1 MINLKIS
8 CASVMY
14 TSNLLQRIS
23 RMAIARLMQDL
34 YDIEFKDAIQVYIN
48 MAFDIAILKV
58 TFNVN

>member
-14 TSNLLQRIS
+14 TSIRLQRIS